1 MIGIGILIKDK
12 VFLRQFLVELYFIK
26 KRFVIQGSAEDMKA
40 VN

>member
-26 KRFVIQGSAEDMKA
+26 SGLFQGSAEDMKA